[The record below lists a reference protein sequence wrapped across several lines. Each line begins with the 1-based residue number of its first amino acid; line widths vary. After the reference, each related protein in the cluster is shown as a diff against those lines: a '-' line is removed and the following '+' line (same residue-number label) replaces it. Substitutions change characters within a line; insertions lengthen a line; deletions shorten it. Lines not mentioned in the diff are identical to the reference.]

1 MKRSRVGRWVSA
13 ASLLA
18 ALLVPGLVP
27 QHAAAATFEVSGW
40 LPYWRAATSTADVL
54 PHLNKL
60 TEINP
65 FGFTVK
71 NDGTLY
77 DAAGLLAYPV
87 VSVPAAVNQTDSG
100 LATSTPW
107 YPLIT
112 AARAQKVRVIP
123 TVMWSDTN
131 AIDTVLSSTTLRAQN
146 VDAIVAMVKQG
157 GFDGVDIDYEG
168 KKASDI
174 DYFSDF
180 LKELYAAMGNNWVDC
195 TIEARTPPQDLNTN
209 TPMAQIQYANDYTA
223 INKYCDRV
231 RLMTYDQESI
241 DKTLNDA
248 AGNRIYTPVS
258 DPQWVTAVVQLAEKS
273 IKPSKL
279 EIGIATYGYEYNITP
294 YANNSGFM
302 YDLLWSFN
310 PGYATQIE
318 NLFHVTPIRNGVG
331 ELAFTYTPTTT
342 PETLPSGTG
351 SATPTNA
358 NQTASIGTAVAQAAG
373 NYGLSGTVRYMT
385 WSDSVAIAQKVALA
399 KKLGVRGGAIFKLD
413 GGEDQN
419 IWNVIP

>member
-1 MKRSRVGRWVSA
+1 MKARILKAVSA
-13 ASLLA
+13 RILLLA
-18 ALLVPGLVP
+18 LLLGGFVP
-27 QHAAAATFEVSGW
+27 QFAHATTTSFEVSGW

-65 FGFTVK
+65 FGYTVK
-71 NDGTLY
+71 TDGTLF
-77 DAAGLLAYPV
+77 DAANLN
-87 VSVPAAVNQTDSG
+87 S
-100 LATSTPW
+100 ATST
-107 YPLIT
+107 YAPLIA
-112 AARAQKVRVIP
+112 AARVDHVRVIP

-131 AIDTVLSSTTLRAQN
+131 AIDRVLSNTTLRKQN
-146 VDAIVAMVKQG
+146 VAAIVSMVKQNN
-157 GFDGVDIDYEG
+157 FDGVDIDYEG

-174 DYFSDF
+174 TYFSDF
-180 LKELYAAMGNNWVDC
+180 LQELYAAMGNKWVDC

-209 TPMAQIQYANDYTA
+209 APLSQIQYANDFTA

-241 DKTLNDA
+241 DKTLNAA
-248 AGNRIYTPVS
+248 AGNNIYTPVS
-258 DPQWVTAVVQLAEKS
+258 DPEWDTAVVQLAEKS

-279 EIGIATYGYEYNITP
+279 ELGIATYGYEYNVTP
-294 YANNSGFM
+294 YTNGSGWI

-310 PGYATQIE
+310 PGYATQLE
-318 NLFHVTPIRNGVG
+318 NLFHVTPMRDSAG

-342 PETLPSGTG
+342 PAVLPSGTAPATSTTG
-351 SATPTNA
+351 NTMSA
-358 NQTASIGTAVAQAAG
+358 SVVSAVATVDPNA
-373 NYGLSGTVRYMT
+373 LPGTVRYVT

-399 KKLGVRGGAIFKLD
+399 KKLGIRGVAVFKFD